1 MGSSR
6 LAETGPAEVANG
18 QLRVLQPTSGTDFTA
33 FDDSL
38 GRAGMDPLVA
48 SGIGTLQINIGKW
61 CNQTCKHCHVEAG
74 PHRSE
79 EIMSR
84 ETFELCLAAIKRIGR
99 PDVDL
104 TGGAPELN
112 PHFRWFVESARD
124 LGCTV
129 IDRCNLTVLVTGSQA
144 GLAEFLARND
154 VRIIASLPYFLGSRT
169 DAQRGDGVFDKS
181 IRALRKLNELG
192 YGRPGS
198 GLELNLVY
206 NPAGAFLPPE
216 QSAIEAD
223 FRHELGSRHQIEF
236 NSLYTITNMPIGR
249 YLEYLIRS
257 GNFERYMEQLV
268 NAFNPVA
275 AQGVMCRSM
284 ISVGWDGRLY
294 DCDFNQMLE
303 LGTGFGA
310 PRHIRDFDHSRLAAR
325 RIVSGQHCY
334 GCTAGSGSSCGG
346 QVA

>member
-6 LAETGPAEVANG
+6 LAELGPAQGANG
-18 QLRVLQPTSGTDFTA
+18 QLRVLQPASGTDFTA

-48 SGIGTLQINIGKW
+48 SGIGTVQINIGKW

-79 EIMSR
+79 EVMSR
-84 ETFELCLAAIKRIGR
+84 ETFDLCLAAIKRIGR

-112 PHFRWFVESARD
+112 PHFRWFVESARE

-129 IDRCNLTVLVTGSQA
+129 IDRCNLTVLVMGSQA
-144 GLAEFLARND
+144 GLAEFLARNG

-198 GLELNLVY
+198 GLEL
-206 NPAGAFLPPE
+206 
-216 QSAIEAD
+216 
-223 FRHELGSRHQIEF
+223 
-236 NSLYTITNMPIGR
+236 ITLQ
-249 YLEYLIRS
+249 Y
-257 GNFERYMEQLV
+257 
-268 NAFNPVA
+268 
-275 AQGVMCRSM
+275 
-284 ISVGWDGRLY
+284 
-294 DCDFNQMLE
+294 
-303 LGTGFGA
+303 
-310 PRHIRDFDHSRLAAR
+310 
-325 RIVSGQHCY
+325 IVWKILLLSQECVL
-334 GCTAGSGSSCGG
+334 CVRC
-346 QVA
+346 